1 MLTRASA
8 TAASQDDLFSE
19 EVSLRLPARW
29 AVDGKILG
37 SLTRQQAVPATEA
50 VCRLRPFTVRRVGG
64 FETILKSGETLKI
77 LSAKTATQLDAD
89 LVLLV
94 PDALHPK
101 YISEALERG
110 EGRWIRPTP
119 LNPVSLSGPEMVSR
133 LERVTASWEDAFH
146 LREARPATEVKPAA
160 PGLRRP
166 QIGALHAA
174 LAHATRSTEP
184 ATIVMPT
191 GTGKTETMLALNAR
205 QRFDRLLVVVPTDA
219 LRDQIAGKFET
230 FGVLKGQACLD
241 ASAEYPVVTRLSHI
255 PATVAEVDQLF
266 DSANVI
272 VTTMHIA
279 GRADP
284 QVQEQMAARA
294 AALFIDEAHHIGAR
308 TWSEFRGL
316 FVDQKPAIP
325 IVQFTATPFREDG
338 RRVDGEFIY
347 TYPLKKAQE
356 EGYFKPIRFEAVF
369 GLDRPDAD
377 MAIIEKLG
385 DVLAADLDADLN
397 HLAMARCSTIERAK
411 QLHQLYTAIHPQYRP
426 VIVHSQ
432 QPLRERRENLA
443 ALRRFES
450 RVIVCVDMLGEG
462 FDLPELKIAALHDH
476 HKSIAVTIQFV
487 GRFTRQD
494 STLGDATVIANTG
507 VDDVDRSL
515 AKLYA
520 EDADWNALVEALSS
534 AKIERQ
540 IRRAEMFKGFTGDL
554 NDIPLQTLEPKMN
567 AVVYRT
573 SCESWDPF
581 QAEELYDA
589 GSYLGMKINPHQR
602 VAIFVTR
609 AEEQARWTTAQ
620 HAINVTWDLHMLH
633 WDQASGLL
641 YISSSA
647 KGPFDRLAKAVCGD
661 TVRRIEGE
669 DVFRSLHGFKRLI
682 LRNLGLTHHQGRG
695 VRYSMYMGV
704 DVADGLDSAK
714 SQSRIKNNVFATGF
728 LDGAPASRGCSA
740 KGKFWSMPPVRDLAD
755 WVDWCQDIGRA
766 VNDPGI
772 TTDGV
777 FKSAMRPRQIN
788 DRPAVPPVAIH
799 WPESLLMQIEER
811 VEITFGDKPV
821 PFAECDIELLDNA
834 RTGPLRF
841 AVVSDDHS
849 AEFEIVF
856 ADGGA
861 RYPQRAG
868 PKATIKIGGK
878 VQTLSECF
886 ADDSPQIDF
895 GDGSLLIYSH
905 LYALPEGETVLPYP
919 PEKLEVWDWSKT
931 NIRAEAQGVEK
942 RADSVQRLVIETLLA
957 DPEPYDVIFD
967 DDGKGEIAD
976 VVALRI
982 TDSVVSVTLFHCKY
996 SGADTPGAR
1005 LGDLYEVCG
1014 QAQKSARWRDRP
1026 NRMLQHML
1034 KREQIRRDKGLSSR
1048 IERGSAAMIK
1058 KLKAGW
1064 QDHRFEYD
1072 VRIVQPGLSRQAV
1085 GEEGLHLIAGVE
1097 TYLLETRAMR
1107 LRVIGSA

>member
-1 MLTRASA
+1 MLTRANA
-8 TAASQDDLFSE
+8 TVAGQDDLFAE
-19 EVSLRLPARW
+19 EVSLRLPARL
-29 AVDGKILG
+29 ALDGKVLG
-37 SLTRQQAVPATEA
+37 SPTRQQAVPATEA
-50 VCRLRPFTVRRVGG
+50 FCHLKPFTVRRIGG
-64 FETILKSGETLKI
+64 FETTLESDETLKI
-77 LSAKTATQLDAD
+77 LSAKTATKLDAD

-94 PDALHPK
+94 PDALYPK
-101 YISEALERG
+101 DICEALARG
-110 EGRWIRPTP
+110 EGRWLRPTP
-119 LNPVSLSGPEMVSR
+119 LTPASLSGPEMASR
-133 LERVTASWEDAFH
+133 LERVTTSWEDAFH
-146 LREARPATEVKPAA
+146 LREARPTTDTKPAA

-174 LAHATRSTEP
+174 LAHATRSTDP

-241 ASAEYPVVTRLSHI
+241 AAAEYPVVTRLSHI
-255 PATVAEVDQLF
+255 PSSAAEVDQLF

-279 GRADP
+279 ARADP

-316 FVDQKPAIP
+316 FVDRTPPIP

-385 DVLAADLDADLN
+385 DVLAADLKAGLN

-411 QLHQLYTAIHPQYRP
+411 HLHQLYTAIHPQYRP

-432 QPLRERRENLA
+432 QPIRERRENVA

-450 RVIVCVDMLGEG
+450 RIIVCVDMLGEG

-494 STLGDATVIANTG
+494 PTLGDATVIANTG

-573 SCESWDPF
+573 ACESWDPF

-633 WDQASGLL
+633 WDQVSGLL

-661 TVRRIEGE
+661 TARRIEGE

-728 LDGAPASRGCSA
+728 LDGAPVSRGCSA
-740 KGKFWSMPPVRDLAD
+740 KGKFWSMSPVRDLTD

-777 FKSAMRPRQIN
+777 FKSAMRPRQISE
-788 DRPAVPPVAIH
+788 RPAVPPVAIH
-799 WPESLLMQIEER
+799 WPESLLMQFEER
-811 VEITFGDKPV
+811 VEITFGEHPV
-821 PFAECDIELLDNA
+821 PFSECDIELLDNA
-834 RTGPLRF
+834 RSGPLRF
-841 AVVSDDHS
+841 AVRSDDHS

-856 ADGGA
+856 AEGGA
-861 RYPQRAG
+861 RYPQKAG
-868 PKATIKIGGK
+868 AKATIKVGGK
-878 VQTLSECF
+878 VQTLSESF

-905 LYALPEGETVLPYP
+905 LYALPEGETVEPYP
-919 PEKLEVWDWSKT
+919 PEKLEIWDWSKT
-931 NIRAEAQGVEK
+931 NIRAEAQGPEK
-942 RADSVQRLVIETLLA
+942 RRDSVQRLVIETLLA
-957 DPEPYDVIFD
+957 EAEPYDVVFD

-996 SGADTPGAR
+996 SGADAPGAR

-1034 KREQIRRDKGLSSR
+1034 KREQARRDKGLSSR

-1058 KLKAGW
+1058 KLKASW

-1072 VRIVQPGLSRQAV
+1072 VRIVQPGLSRQAI